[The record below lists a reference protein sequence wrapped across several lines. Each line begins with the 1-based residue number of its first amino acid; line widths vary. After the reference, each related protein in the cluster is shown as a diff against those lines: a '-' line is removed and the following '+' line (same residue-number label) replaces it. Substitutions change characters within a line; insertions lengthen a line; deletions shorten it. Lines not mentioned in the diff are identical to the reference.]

1 MFTKI
6 TQYVQTIFKNQYSA
20 MIAGALI
27 AHLGMLIIIVN
38 IFNLSYGIGL
48 LLFWTYI
55 WMVDCSKKQELSGLA
70 QALICGPVGWVLS
83 PASLNPVSLR
93 KSYELGAKKSS
104 FFWTKG
110 CAFALSI
117 SQAFHTVRSYL
128 MQLGALKPEGAATT
142 QKASHTASEQE
153 GSQTT
158 TAEEAPSTVQESVK
172 E

>member
-6 TQYVQTIFKNQYSA
+6 TEYVQTIFKNKYST

-27 AHLGMLIIIVN
+27 AHLGMMVIIVN

-55 WMVDCSKKQELSGLA
+55 WMVDCSKKQDLSGLA
-70 QALICGPVGWVLS
+70 QALVCGPVGWVLS

-93 KSYELGAKKSS
+93 KSYEVGTKKSS
-104 FFWTKG
+104 FLWRKG
-110 CAFALSI
+110 CSFALSI
-117 SQAFHTVRSYL
+117 SQSFHTVRSYL
-128 MQLGALKPEGAATT
+128 MQLGALEPENTVSAQPSATQT
-142 QKASHTASEQE
+142 AMDASSA
-153 GSQTT
+153 
-158 TAEEAPSTVQESVK
+158 QESTK

>member
-1 MFTKI
+1 MFSKI

-55 WMVDCSKKQELSGLA
+55 WMVDCSKKQDFSGLA

-104 FFWTKG
+104 FFWG
-110 CAFALSI
+110 
-117 SQAFHTVRSYL
+117 
-128 MQLGALKPEGAATT
+128 
-142 QKASHTASEQE
+142 
-153 GSQTT
+153 
-158 TAEEAPSTVQESVK
+158 
-172 E
+172 

>member
-1 MFTKI
+1 MFSKI

-48 LLFWTYI
+48 LLIWTYI

-128 MQLGALKPEGAATT
+128 MQLGALKPEGTATAQGPLQASPEHGKT
-142 QKASHTASEQE
+142 QTNTSGDATSSA
-153 GSQTT
+153 
-158 TAEEAPSTVQESVK
+158 QESAK